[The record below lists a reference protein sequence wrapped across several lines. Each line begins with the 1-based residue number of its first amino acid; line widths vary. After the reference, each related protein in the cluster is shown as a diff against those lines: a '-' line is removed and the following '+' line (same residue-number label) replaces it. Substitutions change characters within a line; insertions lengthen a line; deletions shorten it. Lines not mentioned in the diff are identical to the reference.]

1 MAREQA
7 EFIGD
12 QEGKEGELVL
22 QGDVEL
28 LFLAKGP
35 CEPGPLSPSIPA
47 GWQHLCPSPALL
59 TAPFT
64 GKVGE
69 GGAG

>member
-35 CEPGPLSPSIPA
+35 
-47 GWQHLCPSPALL
+47 
-59 TAPFT
+59 
-64 GKVGE
+64 
-69 GGAG
+69 